1 MEEEDMQNFLSA
13 WIILFLVLLPSFGFA
28 LECKLEQASI
38 NRLAG
43 NVCEVKGSVRNFEN
57 RSVAGYVQ
65 IQLMNNDNDILT
77 THTAYVNDGNPLL
90 PKQAGPFKFYMK
102 AKECKGAT
110 KVGVI
115 FRESAAHR

>member
-1 MEEEDMQNFLSA
+1 MQKWIVA
-13 WIILFLVLLPSFGFA
+13 WIILFLVFLPSFGFA
-28 LECKLEQASI
+28 LEYKLEQASI

-43 NVCEVKGSVRNFEN
+43 NVCEVKGSVRNLEN
-57 RSVAGYVQ
+57 RSVSGYVQ
-65 IQLMNNDNDILT
+65 IQLMNNDNGILT
-77 THTAYVNDGNPLL
+77 THTAHVNGGTPLL